1 MVLEKSREK
10 ITELGHRLKER
21 TTELG
26 KKNQRAPS
34 RKKEE
39 SNCKC
44 CKGNWTIK
52 EHWKRTERVF

>member
-26 KKNQRAPS
+26 KKIN
-34 RKKEE
+34 
-39 SNCKC
+39 
-44 CKGNWTIK
+44 
-52 EHWKRTERVF
+52 EHLPGSAL